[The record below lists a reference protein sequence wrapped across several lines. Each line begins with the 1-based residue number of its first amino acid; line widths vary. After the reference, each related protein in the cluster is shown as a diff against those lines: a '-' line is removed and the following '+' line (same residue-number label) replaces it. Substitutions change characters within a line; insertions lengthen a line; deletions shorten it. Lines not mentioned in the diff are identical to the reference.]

1 MLACSG
7 CTGKADSA
15 ERQGFGKIYFVS
27 NNFEGTKRGESTGT
41 CVYQHGEVKKLY
53 QKYWLTEVTTDGKI
67 MATAIVGENS
77 KMFIKDLATD
87 EMEKISLEHHLS
99 RLCWFNNDNS
109 KLIYI
114 GYDAVNDK
122 EVIDNI
128 FLLDLETG
136 EEKNLT
142 NITEKDLTI
151 YRVCISPDDTRIVY
165 SIKRSSKQGSGVYF
179 KMLNLETGEGD
190 ILPFDTSD
198 FGWSP
203 IEDKIVIWGIKRDKD
218 GKVEEFGSR
227 YFIYDV
233 KPKTYEE
240 IKPEGK
246 FFREQEYT
254 FSPDGKRIAYIRIE
268 NNGHKTLRTMNIDRT
283 DEEVLI
289 DWKNSVRSLS
299 WTK

>member
-1 MLACSG
+1 
-7 CTGKADSA
+7 
-15 ERQGFGKIYFVS
+15 
-27 NNFEGTKRGESTGT
+27 
-41 CVYQHGEVKKLY
+41 
-53 QKYWLTEVTTDGKI
+53 
-67 MATAIVGENS
+67 
-77 KMFIKDLATD
+77 
-87 EMEKISLEHHLS
+87 
-99 RLCWFNNDNS
+99 
-109 KLIYI
+109 
-114 GYDAVNDK
+114 
-122 EVIDNI
+122 
-128 FLLDLETG
+128 
-136 EEKNLT
+136 
-142 NITEKDLTI
+142 
-151 YRVCISPDDTRIVY
+151 
-165 SIKRSSKQGSGVYF
+165 
-179 KMLNLETGEGD
+179 MLNLETGEGD